1 MYIND
6 LDVRDHMVI
15 GKLVRIDIDV
25 NEHEILCN
33 IIIRRKFKGKKI
45 VRKDGKYDQKR
56 LLNQIQRNLW

>member
-1 MYIND
+1 
-6 LDVRDHMVI
+6 MVI

-33 IIIRRKFKGKKI
+33 IIIRHKFKVKKI

>member
-1 MYIND
+1 
-6 LDVRDHMVI
+6 MVI

-33 IIIRRKFKGKKI
+33 IIIRHKFKVKKIYI

>member
-1 MYIND
+1 
-6 LDVRDHMVI
+6 MVI
-15 GKLVRIDIDV
+15 GKLVRIYIDV

-33 IIIRRKFKGKKI
+33 IIIRHKFKVKKI